1 MVEHSCKI
9 EFRQFGLERRSPLEG
24 TQTPKP
30 GAGQLELHF
39 ESECEEQEKAGCGG
53 ATRPSDLETLKPP
66 NNPTIQPDQAAL
78 NRRAFDVQRFQGDIM
93 ISTPPHLHRHPDL
106 IQAPR

>member
-30 GAGQLELHF
+30 GAGQLEIHF
-39 ESECEEQEKAGCGG
+39 ESECEEQKHG
-53 ATRPSDLETLKPP
+53 AVLELHDLPTLKP
-66 NNPTIQPDQAAL
+66 
-78 NRRAFDVQRFQGDIM
+78 
-93 ISTPPHLHRHPDL
+93 
-106 IQAPR
+106 